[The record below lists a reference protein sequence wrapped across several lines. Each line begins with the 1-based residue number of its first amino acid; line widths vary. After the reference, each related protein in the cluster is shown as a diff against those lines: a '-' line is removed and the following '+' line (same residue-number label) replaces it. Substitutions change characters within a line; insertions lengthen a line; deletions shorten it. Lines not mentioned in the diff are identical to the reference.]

1 MIAMDKKSKQ
11 EQSNT
16 NLELTKNAIVSLSEI
31 NTQIKELNDCAL
43 NDFSVLN
50 KILGKYHDNV
60 EIILKN
66 ISEINSIITDNDNR
80 RFINNFEKLKSRID
94 KVIDKFNLKTVDN
107 IKVFRQLTNKVNLFE
122 IFVKNYKQNILTL
135 KLLISSYK
143 LNSAFNKTINQDLYS
158 ISVFSDNVTKLC
170 SDIQKTIIDYKKSID
185 LLLIEF
191 NKLKNLGTIKINRVI
206 KKIYYDVTLSVE
218 KHKNAVEQIPQLTQK
233 TKNFFENIND
243 VVTNLQYHDIIR
255 QKIEHVHTT
264 NCKII
269 SDFNELIEKK
279 DDISHEQYLSKLFQ
293 IKNIKHIQIAQ
304 LVLANKEYQNAIE
317 GIIKR
322 YVEITNDMDLVSKIS
337 YIHSSNNK
345 LINTNKIEK
354 KLSDALKLIEKLV
367 SDNSGFEDIINN
379 ICFVEKKLDKK
390 IRHLKKEDKELNKLI
405 KKLKEYSKEHT
416 FVNEITIQLET
427 MFEFIQSNFSNLD
440 NYINN
445 ELIISSN
452 ILLNYRDNIGGVSK
466 NLLNTYK
473 QLHWT
478 ISDLSKVNNKAVLL
492 SRENYELSNSVSGG
506 INSSIKNIKYYEFFE
521 LKIRNITVE
530 LSSLQ
535 DKLIIENYETLSN
548 SKEKLSDI
556 YERYTME
563 SQRQIHEQII
573 NNGDTKSND
582 NQLDIDDNDDDI
594 EFF

>member
-573 NNGDTKSND
+573 NNEYKKSID
-582 NQLDIDDNDDDI
+582 NQ
-594 EFF
+594 